1 MRALSMSNRKR
12 KDGMSSWIKILE
24 VVVIFYGDEKEKID
38 GGRRV
43 WRTRDIARYNSLS
56 SFIFLGLSIAIRTRC
71 TKPPSLALLL
81 LCGCTPLPAAQI
93 ALKADEN
100 HSDFFFL
107 PHFLYT
113 NNCLPVPI
121 LLFLYILQN
130 IYMAHFK
137 LGCYYLSSLPSLDD
151 VYTVSPVRVWS
162 IWLDLGPFP
171 IERSAPKGTNV
182 KDELRLSREPAWVS
196 ELLWLFSP
204 FWFQITDQSLAI
216 TDQLRGS
223 SQLAH
228 LLKTRWHL
236 VRRYIRQYKCH

>member
-113 NNCLPVPI
+113 NKTRNCLPVPI
-121 LLFLYILQN
+121 LLFFYIFYKIYIWHILNWAVTISHLSRLLMTYILFHPFVSDQSDW
-130 IYMAHFK
+130 ILAHF
-137 LGCYYLSSLPSLDD
+137 
-151 VYTVSPVRVWS
+151 
-162 IWLDLGPFP
+162 
-171 IERSAPKGTNV
+171 
-182 KDELRLSREPAWVS
+182 
-196 ELLWLFSP
+196 
-204 FWFQITDQSLAI
+204 
-216 TDQLRGS
+216 
-223 SQLAH
+223 
-228 LLKTRWHL
+228 LLKDRHQRERTWRTNCDYQGNRHGSRSYFDCFPPSDSKSPTR
-236 VRRYIRQYKCH
+236 V